1 MQKNEKPKFV
11 WIDLEMTGLNT
22 QIDKILEVACVITT
36 HDLTVIEQSPALII
50 HQPED
55 VLQHMNQWNMVHH
68 TQSGLLDA
76 VRVSTTTIEDA
87 EMQLLNIIK
96 KYCKAQK
103 APLCG
108 NSIWVDRLFL
118 QKFMPTLEQ
127 HLHYRTIDV
136 STLKLL
142 AQHWFDIKID
152 DILKKQQKHRVL
164 DDIHESINE
173 LSWYRHH
180 IFKQN

>member
-1 MQKNEKPKFV
+1 
-11 WIDLEMTGLNT
+11 
-22 QIDKILEVACVITT
+22 
-36 HDLTVIEQSPALII
+36 
-50 HQPED
+50 
-55 VLQHMNQWNMVHH
+55 
-68 TQSGLLDA
+68 
-76 VRVSTTTIEDA
+76 
-87 EMQLLNIIK
+87 
-96 KYCKAQK
+96 
-103 APLCG
+103 
-108 NSIWVDRLFL
+108 
-118 QKFMPTLEQ
+118 MPTLEQ